1 MNTLTQIEFKS
12 MLSAVV
18 LSLSCYACGGG
29 IPTDSAEPPLGAAMA
44 ENGDVYTVDSDSA
57 AVVENKLLE
66 SVSSNSVSL
75 VSAVAAGQFS
85 TTPQTVTT
93 STNNASQQFT
103 VALPTTLPVTETQA
117 EATEPLSVATESAAE
132 PLVAPIDAAPKPQVE
147 SAELSAESQP
157 PVAEPTSVLPAA
169 PVEPETVPEVAT
181 DESATVAEPAAAEPA
196 PLVEVAATEQTPAP
210 NSAASSEETA
220 PEPEASSEETAPEPE
235 ASSEEAAP
243 EPEAS
248 SEEAAPEPEASSE
261 EATPEPDASSEEAT
275 PEPET
280 STEAAAPESEASPEE
295 ATPDSEL
302 LPEEPAPEAGA
313 EAEAGEA
320 SLPGEIVV
328 GNNPGDAQCLN
339 LPNNDLPF
347 GGVDTSDWRNWVGSN
362 TLAYAADSEN
372 LAVDSTSETR
382 KALRQKLAPASK
394 GSTRSVARA
403 GLAPSK
409 TYRLTQSVYFEPEF
423 DWGGEHEG
431 GKLGFGLGGGSAPT
445 GGLVRT
451 DGFTLRFMWRGNQDG
466 TAHIALYSY
475 AADRS
480 QSLPY
485 GDDYPLVGFDAPVGR
500 WFELAMEVTVNSS
513 TGEAD
518 GSVRAWAD
526 GQLRV
531 ERNNIAWQT
540 SGSQPM
546 VQDLFYTTFYGGNDS
561 SWSPDSTTHVRF
573 SDVCWAPVVDG
584 YSGIDLDSGGT
595 WLANQPS
602 GDYIAEDPTQPILS
616 DDAIALLEQSARN
629 RMANIFFQVE
639 LLLPTENNAVD
650 WELFNALGA
659 IDAAL
664 DPANWE
670 SNEQLSEQSQTM
682 QLLSKAVS
690 NLTSTAV
697 TVDAAQFVRTESFS
711 AAVALT
717 DIAVEFAALAVFD
730 ATRQLNSQAC
740 AAAEAGMT
748 CSIAALEL
756 GHAISELA
764 LARELGDDSVQVMVH
779 AQRALS
785 GARLAMGRLA
795 SAEL

>member
-66 SVSSNSVSL
+66 SVSNNSVSL

-85 TTPQTVTT
+85 TTPHTVTT
-93 STNNASQQFT
+93 STNNASQQSAA
-103 VALPTTLPVTETQA
+103 ALPVAETQ
-117 EATEPLSVATESAAE
+117 TQTIEPPPVAAE
-132 PLVAPIDAAPKPQVE
+132 PAAEPQAVPIDSAPEPLAGPAK
-147 SAELSAESQP
+147 LSAESQTP
-157 PVAEPTSVLPAA
+157 GAAPTTEQSTTAVEPETLPDAA
-169 PVEPETVPEVAT
+169 PVEPTTIAAEAESTT
-181 DESATVAEPAAAEPA
+181 DTEPAVAEPITVTEPTVTEPVLVAEVVAAELTPA
-196 PLVEVAATEQTPAP
+196 LETASAEVAPDSAASSAETTP
-210 NSAASSEETA
+210 NSAAL
-220 PEPEASSEETAPEPE
+220 
-235 ASSEEAAP
+235 
-243 EPEAS
+243 
-248 SEEAAPEPEASSE
+248 SE
-261 EATPEPDASSEEAT
+261 EATPDLEASAEEVAPDSEATPEEAT
-275 PEPET
+275 PEPEALAEET
-280 STEAAAPESEASPEE
+280 ITDSEA
-295 ATPDSEL
+295 
-302 LPEEPAPEAGA
+302 LPEEPAPAPEP
-313 EAEAGEA
+313 EVVAGEA
-320 SLPGEIVV
+320 GLPGEIIV
-328 GNNPGDAQCLN
+328 GSNPGDAQCLN